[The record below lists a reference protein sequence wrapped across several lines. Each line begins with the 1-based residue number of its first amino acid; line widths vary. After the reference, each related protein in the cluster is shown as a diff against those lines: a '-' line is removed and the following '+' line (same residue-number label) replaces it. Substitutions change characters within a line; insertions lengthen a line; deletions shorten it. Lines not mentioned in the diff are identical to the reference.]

1 MSRESVLDTDPF
13 KDLALIIENPTSK
26 NAIKRDENLQLIQPI
41 ITHAEFHNPSIRGDL
56 VNTILE
62 NHKTTKQTIYRLL
75 RNYWQR
81 GQIPECFIAYL

>member
-1 MSRESVLDTDPF
+1 M
-13 KDLALIIENPTSK
+13 
-26 NAIKRDENLQLIQPI
+26 QLIQPI

-81 GQIPECFIAYL
+81 GQIPNALLRTYNRTSDERKVVEN